1 MSKRSAKVFLGARNL
16 SVNNKFA
23 KSTVENQ
30 YDVLRPELIR
40 LGQVLELERDLNPS
54 KKPVQ

>member
-1 MSKRSAKVFLGARNL
+1 
-16 SVNNKFA
+16 
-23 KSTVENQ
+23 
-30 YDVLRPELIR
+30 LRPELIR